1 MDLTY
6 GTSDF
11 SRDSGNFP
19 ALPVVNMYAEQV
31 PIAESLVLQSRKGL
45 RYSGGVLGTAPIRA
59 LFQIDGV
66 LGGELFGVSDGNLS
80 TDGTDVG
87 LIAGTG
93 VPRIDGYANELFIT
107 AGTTLYKYDGTT
119 LSTIATPGGFNVRSL
134 CVGGDRL
141 VVIDD
146 TTGIIYWTDVL
157 DVTLPALNFATAENS
172 PDNLKELLF
181 LGDTLYLFGT
191 ETVEIWPIS
200 GDANAP
206 YAPLVGRTFQV
217 GIRDTGCATKF
228 DGTFVWITNH
238 NRVCIQT
245 PENIISPLGLEEK
258 IANSASVSLWNFWMG
273 GIEFIAV
280 SLDTET
286 HVFNNRAKT
295 WSQFESYGEDN
306 FLPQCYA
313 NGVFG
318 SRVDGN
324 LLEWNDSYSDFDD
337 ILERRFRAGVLLT
350 NETLRIDKLTIHG
363 NPGQTPYV
371 INAYTDP
378 LVEMRTSKDG
388 GYEWTP
394 WKPRHLGVQGKY
406 RRLVEY
412 RALGMFSFPGFIAEI
427 RVTDPVPFRVSGIKI
442 NEVGGSV

>member
-1 MDLTY
+1 MDLMY

-11 SRDSGNFP
+11 SRNRGDFP
-19 ALPVVNMYAEQV
+19 ALPVVNMYAEEV
-31 PIAESLVLQSRKGL
+31 PLEHSLVLQSRLGL
-45 RYSGGVLGTAPIRA
+45 DNTGIVMGAGPVTE

-66 LGGELFGVSDGNLS
+66 LSNNLFGISGGTLYKGGVSIGA
-80 TDGTDVG
+80 
-87 LIAGTG
+87 IAGTG
-93 VPRIDGYANELFIT
+93 VPRMDGYATQLFIT
-107 AGTTLYKYDGTT
+107 KGTTLYKYDGAALTT
-119 LSTIATPGGFNVRSL
+119 VATPGGFNVRSL

-181 LGDTLYLFGT
+181 LGDTLYLFGS

-228 DGTFVWITNH
+228 DGTYVWVTNE

-245 PENIISPLGLEEK
+245 PENIISTLGLEDK
-258 IANSASVSLWNFWMG
+258 IASSSSVSLWNFWME

-306 FLPQCYA
+306 FLPICYV

-318 SRVDGN
+318 SRLDGN
-324 LLEWNDSYSDFDD
+324 LLEFGANYSDFGDV
-337 ILERRFRAGVLLT
+337 LERRFRAGLSLT
-350 NETLRIDKLTIHG
+350 NESPRVDNLVIRC
-363 NPGQTPYV
+363 NPGHTSYLAG
-371 INAYTDP
+371 AYADP
-378 LVEMRTSKDG
+378 TVEMRTSRDG
-388 GYEWTP
+388 GYEWTT
-394 WKPRHLGVQGKY
+394 WRPRTLGALGKY
-406 RRLVEY
+406 RAVVNY
-412 RALGMFSFPGFIAEI
+412 RALGMFSFPGFLAEF

-442 NEVGGSV
+442 NEVGGRV

>member
-1 MDLTY
+1 
-6 GTSDF
+6 
-11 SRDSGNFP
+11 
-19 ALPVVNMYAEQV
+19 MYAEQV
-31 PIAESLVLQSRKGL
+31 PVEQSLVLQSRRGL
-45 RYSGGVLGTAPIRA
+45 DETGVVMGVGPVAE

-66 LGGELFGVSDGNLS
+66 LNDGLFGISGGTLYKGAVS
-80 TDGTDVG
+80 VG
-87 LIAGTG
+87 AIAGTG
-93 VPRIDGYANELFIT
+93 VPRIDGYAAELFIS

-119 LSTIATPGGFNVRSL
+119 LSTVATPGGFNVRSL

-157 DVTLPALNFATAENS
+157 DITLPALNFATAENS

-228 DGTFVWITNH
+228 DGTFAWITNN

-245 PENIISPLGLEEK
+245 PETIVSSLGLEDK
-258 IANSASVSLWNFWMG
+258 ISASTAVSLWNFWME

-286 HVFNNRAKT
+286 WVFNNRAKT
-295 WSQFESYGEDN
+295 WSEFESYGEDN
-306 FLPQCYA
+306 FLPQCYV

-318 SRVDGN
+318 SRNDGN
-324 LLEWNDSYSDFDD
+324 LLEFVEDYSDFGTV
-337 ILERRFRAGVLLT
+337 LERRLRAGIPLT
-350 NETLRIDKLTIHG
+350 NESEKIDNLVIRC
-363 NPGQTPYV
+363 NPGQTSYLAGAYADPV
-371 INAYTDP
+371 I
-378 LVEMRTSKDG
+378 EMRTSKDG
-388 GYEWTP
+388 GFEWTT
-394 WKPRHLGVQGKY
+394 WKQRSLGQQGKY

-412 RALGMFSFPGFIAEI
+412 RALGRFSFPGFLAEI
-427 RVTDPVPFRVSGIKI
+427 RVTDPVPFKVSGIKI
-442 NEVGGSV
+442 NEVGGSI